1 MAEPTLPPYL
11 GRTLLEDESDA
22 EEAHQRE
29 RVERGSLDSN
39 VEKGEARGQRFL
51 ITTLGTWIDL
61 LFQFSTECSGFSVML
76 HINSP
81 VFSIFLPNASPN
93 C

>member
-61 LFQFSTECSGFSVML
+61 KMPMATPPLTYARGLMVEGKLKWKETVFST
-76 HINSP
+76 
-81 VFSIFLPNASPN
+81 N
-93 C
+93 CG

>member
-29 RVERGSLDSN
+29 RVEGGSLDSN
-39 VEKGEARGQRFL
+39 VEKGEARGERFL
-51 ITTLGTWIDL
+51 ITTLGTWIWTSVPPRHSTTEVKTL
-61 LFQFSTECSGFSVML
+61 LFHLGEL
-76 HINSP
+76 
-81 VFSIFLPNASPN
+81 
-93 C
+93 